1 MSPVENQSPVERGL
15 GRFGIVE
22 VVGNDVVAPDFHH
35 AHTVG
40 GQGLAVLVGNA
51 DFAILDGLAHAGELG
66 RVFAFGHVA
75 DNLLR
80 HHELAVE
87 GERLHRGI
95 ARVARRHQRRLG
107 KPVAGHEQV
116 RGEAHRRELLLQDA
130 ARFGGN
136 HFRAHRPHFEAREI
150 HFGQPVGTQAYVC
163 GKMLD
168 AGIGGGGDGARC
180 SWIFS
185 IHRNGRWANW
195 NGSILI

>member
-1 MSPVENQSPVERGL
+1 MTLSPRISTTPTRSAGRGL
-15 GRFGIVE
+15 
-22 VVGNDVVAPDFHH
+22 P
-35 AHTVG
+35 
-40 GQGLAVLVGNA
+40 VLVGNA

-116 RGEAHRRELLLQDA
+116 RGEAIGASCSCRMRHDSAEIISAPTVHTLRHERSTSGSRS
-130 ARFGGN
+130 ARKPMYAE
-136 HFRAHRPHFEAREI
+136 RCSM
-150 HFGQPVGTQAYVC
+150 PVLVAEV
-163 GKMLD
+163 MVP
-168 AGIGGGGDGARC
+168 RC

-185 IHRNGRWANW
+185 IHRNGR
-195 NGSILI
+195 